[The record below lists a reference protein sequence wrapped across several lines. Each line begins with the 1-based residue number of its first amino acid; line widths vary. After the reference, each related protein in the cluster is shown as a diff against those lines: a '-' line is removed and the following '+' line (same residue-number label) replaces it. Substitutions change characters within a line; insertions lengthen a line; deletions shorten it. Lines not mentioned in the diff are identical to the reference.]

1 MRRIALLC
9 KANMRRNVKFTLILA
24 IVWVFFIF
32 YYIQGNQKVSERF
45 EYQWLKIFSGHVL
58 YKGLITHINW
68 ISCFQRVLQ
77 NENRALRLR
86 DLHDTSVDTI
96 KAAADFSSNHVG
108 NVFETSSLNS
118 MKHYY
123 FDESNYIRRGSLH
136 AGEDPYIR
144 NRFNQQ
150 ESDKLPS
157 NRVIPDTRHS
167 M

>member
-1 MRRIALLC
+1 MKVWNEAISSSSRVTFKLFSLL
-9 KANMRRNVKFTLILA
+9 
-24 IVWVFFIF
+24 
-32 YYIQGNQKVSERF
+32 
-45 EYQWLKIFSGHVL
+45 
-58 YKGLITHINW
+58 
-68 ISCFQRVLQ
+68 LQ

-86 DLHDTSVDTI
+86 DLNDVSFDSL
-96 KAAADFSSNHVG
+96 KASEDISSNLIL
-108 NVFETSSLNS
+108 NPYETSSLHSS

-123 FDESNYIRRGSLH
+123 FNEASYIRRGSLNP
-136 AGEDPYIR
+136 GEDPYVR